1 MTPYRSELI
10 EHHLKIYPAEKIA
23 TALRK
28 LSEVKHALVK
38 IECQELEILHTH
50 SIWAVQFGSNKS
62 VVGVGITRPVASS
75 APEKIEQVKS
85 SQKIAANIHT
95 DALLQKTKFATDFG
109 RCETRIHRRKTNTS
123 LLHNN

>member
-28 LSEVKHALVK
+28 LSENWRFY
-38 IECQELEILHTH
+38 ILTP
-50 SIWAVQFGSNKS
+50 FGQYSFDQRK
-62 VVGVGITRPVASS
+62 GVGITRPVASS
-75 APEKIEQVKS
+75 APEKVEQVKS
-85 SQKIAANIHT
+85 SQRTAANIHT

-109 RCETRIHRRKTNTS
+109 RCETRIHRRRTITS
-123 LLHNN
+123 LLHND